1 MVALRIS
8 GCEMS
13 KVVILK
19 LGIIFIAIISFFWL
33 FVFGPFYDSIVVQLV
48 VFTVVM
54 GWNVLRFSLQE
65 AISLLK
71 FCLPFVLSLFV
82 FGLIFHFMQL
92 FGRTDWLEDTLIK
105 CFVFPSS
112 LVFLKILL
120 TYITYLDILNLPI
133 SMKKRIGL
141 ITMKSAFQK
150 GEKIL
155 RRFSWYLNTYSDLQ
169 SGSRIKSQLQKYA
182 CLIIALYLYLYE
194 EIENS
199 NRLLKNKYHH
209 LYEVNQ

>member
-1 MVALRIS
+1 
-8 GCEMS
+8 MS

-48 VFTVVM
+48 VFIVVM
-54 GWNVLRFSLQE
+54 GWNVLRFSIQE

>member
-1 MVALRIS
+1 MKNR
-8 GCEMS
+8 
-13 KVVILK
+13 VILK
-19 LGIIFIAIISFFWL
+19 LGTIFIIIISFFWL
-33 FVFGPFYDSIVVQLV
+33 FVFGPFYDSIVIQLV
-48 VFTVVM
+48 VFTVIM
-54 GWNVLRFSLQE
+54 GWNVLRFSLRE
-65 AISLLK
+65 AISVLK

-82 FGLIFHFMQL
+82 FGLIFHFAQL

-105 CFVFPSS
+105 CFIFPSS

-133 SMKKRIGL
+133 SMEKRIGL

-169 SGSRIKSQLQKYA
+169 SGRRIKSQLQKYA

-199 NRLLKNKYHH
+199 NRLLKNKYLH
-209 LYEVNQ
+209 LYEVNE

>member
-1 MVALRIS
+1 MI
-8 GCEMS
+8 
-13 KVVILK
+13 KI
-19 LGIIFIAIISFFWL
+19 GIIVFIIILFFWL
-33 FVFGPFYDSIVVQLV
+33 FVFGPFYDRILIQLM
-48 VFTVVM
+48 VFFVVM
-54 GWNVLRFSLQE
+54 GWHMLRFSLQE
-65 AISLLK
+65 TIPVLK
-71 FCLPFVLSLFV
+71 FCFPFVLSLFV

-92 FGRTDWLEDTLIK
+92 FGRTDWLADTLVK
-105 CFVFPSS
+105 CLVFPSS

-155 RRFSWYLNTYSDLQ
+155 RRFSWYLSTYSDLQ
-169 SGSRIKSQLQKYA
+169 SGSRIKSELRKYA

-199 NRLLKNKYHH
+199 NRLLKNKYLH
-209 LYEVNQ
+209 LYEVNE

>member
-1 MVALRIS
+1 MNNI
-8 GCEMS
+8 
-13 KVVILK
+13 VIFK
-19 LGIIFIAIISFFWL
+19 LGVIFIIILSFFWL
-33 FVFGPFYDSIVVQLV
+33 FVFGPFYDNIAIQLT
-48 VFTVVM
+48 VFIVVM

-65 AISLLK
+65 TISLLK
-71 FCLPFVLSLFV
+71 FCFPFVLSLFV
-82 FGLIFHFMQL
+82 FGLIFHYIQL
-92 FGRTDWLEDTLIK
+92 LGRTDWLQDTFIK
-105 CFVFPSS
+105 CLVFPSS
-112 LVFLKILL
+112 LIFLKILL

-150 GEKIL
+150 GEKIM

-169 SGSRIKSQLQKYA
+169 SDNRIKSELKKYA

-199 NRLLKNKYHH
+199 NRLLKNRYHH
-209 LYEVNQ
+209 FYEVNE

>member
-1 MVALRIS
+1 
-8 GCEMS
+8 MS

>member
-1 MVALRIS
+1 
-8 GCEMS
+8 MS

-155 RRFSWYLNTYSDLQ
+155 HRFSWYLNTYSDLQ

>member
-1 MVALRIS
+1 
-8 GCEMS
+8 MS

-48 VFTVVM
+48 VFIVVM
-54 GWNVLRFSLQE
+54 GWNVLRFSIQE

-92 FGRTDWLEDTLIK
+92 FGRTDWLADTLIK

>member
-1 MVALRIS
+1 V
-8 GCEMS
+8 
-13 KVVILK
+13 
-19 LGIIFIAIISFFWL
+19 
-33 FVFGPFYDSIVVQLV
+33 
-48 VFTVVM
+48 
-54 GWNVLRFSLQE
+54 
-65 AISLLK
+65 LK

-82 FGLIFHFMQL
+82 FGVIFHLTRL
-92 FGRTDWLEDTLIK
+92 FGRQDWLQDTIIK

-112 LVFLKILL
+112 LIFLKILL

-155 RRFSWYLNTYSDLQ
+155 RRFSWYLDTYSILKSD
-169 SGSRIKSQLQKYA
+169 GSIKSRLKKYA
-182 CLIIALYLYLYE
+182 CLIIALYMYLYE

-199 NRLLKNKYHH
+199 NRLLKNRYQH
-209 LYEVNQ
+209 LYEVEE

>member
-19 LGIIFIAIISFFWL
+19 LGIIFIAIMSFFWL

-48 VFTVVM
+48 VFIVVM
-54 GWNVLRFSLQE
+54 GWNVLRFSIQE

>member
-1 MVALRIS
+1 MNNL
-8 GCEMS
+8 
-13 KVVILK
+13 VILK
-19 LGIIFIAIISFFWL
+19 LGTIFIIIFAFFWL
-33 FVFGPFYDSIVVQLV
+33 FVFGPLYDNILVQLA
-48 VFTVVM
+48 VFMVVM
-54 GWNVLRFSLQE
+54 GWNVLRFSFQE
-65 AISLLK
+65 TLSLLK
-71 FCLPFVLSLFV
+71 FCLPFVMSLFV
-82 FGLIFHFMQL
+82 FGLIFHIMKL
-92 FGRTDWLEDTLIK
+92 FGRTDWLQDSLIK
-105 CFVFPSS
+105 CLVFPSS
-112 LVFLKILL
+112 LIFLKILL

-169 SGSRIKSQLQKYA
+169 SGNRIKSELKKYA

-199 NRLLKNKYHH
+199 NRLLKNRYQH
-209 LYEVNQ
+209 LYEVKE

>member
-1 MVALRIS
+1 MNN
-8 GCEMS
+8 M
-13 KVVILK
+13 VVIK
-19 LGIIFIAIISFFWL
+19 IGIIFMVIIAFFWL
-33 FVFGPFYDSIVVQLV
+33 FVFGPYYDSILVQLI
-48 VFTVVM
+48 VFLAVM
-54 GWNVLRFSLQE
+54 GWNLLRFSIQE
-65 AISLLK
+65 TISLLK
-71 FCLPFVLSLFV
+71 FCLPFVLSLMF

-92 FGRTDWLEDTLIK
+92 LGRTDWLADTLIK
-105 CFVFPSS
+105 CLIFPSS
-112 LVFLKILL
+112 LIFLKIML

-155 RRFSWYLNTYSDLQ
+155 RRFSWYLNTYSELQ
-169 SGSRIKSQLQKYA
+169 SGNKIKSQLQKYA

-199 NRLLKNKYHH
+199 NRLLKNKYLH
-209 LYEVNQ
+209 LYGTNE

>member
-1 MVALRIS
+1 MNKI
-8 GCEMS
+8 
-13 KVVILK
+13 VILK
-19 LGIIFIAIISFFWL
+19 LGAIFGLILVFFWL
-33 FVFGPFYDSIVVQLV
+33 FVFGPFYGDIVVQLA
-48 VFTVVM
+48 VFIVVM
-54 GWNVLRFSLQE
+54 GWNVLRFSFRDTV
-65 AISLLK
+65 SLLK

-82 FGLIFHFMQL
+82 FGLIFHFMAL
-92 FGRTDWLEDTLIK
+92 FGRTDWLQDTFIK
-105 CFVFPSS
+105 CLVFPSS
-112 LVFLKILL
+112 LIFLKILL

-155 RRFSWYLNTYSDLQ
+155 RRFSWYLNTYPDLQ
-169 SGSRIKSQLQKYA
+169 TGNRINAGLKKYA

-199 NRLLKNKYHH
+199 NHLLKNRYQH
-209 LYEVNQ
+209 LYEAKE

>member
-1 MVALRIS
+1 
-8 GCEMS
+8 MS

-33 FVFGPFYDSIVVQLV
+33 FVFGPFYDSVVVQLV
-48 VFTVVM
+48 VFIVVM
-54 GWNVLRFSLQE
+54 GWNVLRFSIQE